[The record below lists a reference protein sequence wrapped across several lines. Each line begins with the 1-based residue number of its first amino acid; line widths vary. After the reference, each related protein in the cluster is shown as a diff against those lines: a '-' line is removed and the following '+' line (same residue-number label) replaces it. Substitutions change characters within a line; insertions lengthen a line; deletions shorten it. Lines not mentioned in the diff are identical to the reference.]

1 MSKYVASREQC
12 RQHQIFPGVTLS
24 ALPGQEMML
33 AYVEFEP
40 GAVVEWHSHP
50 HEQMGFLMEG
60 ELEFFIDEE
69 HYLVQPGQMWRIPGG
84 TRHRV
89 VAGAKPAKALDV
101 FCPMREDYL

>member
-40 GAVVEWHSHP
+40 GAVVVAQPSP
-50 HEQMGFLMEG
+50 RADGF
-60 ELEFFIDEE
+60 FD
-69 HYLVQPGQMWRIPGG
+69 GG
-84 TRHRV
+84 RVGILHR
-89 VAGAKPAKALDV
+89 
-101 FCPMREDYL
+101 